1 MGKIDENANY
11 KLYENFQQMAKEL
24 AGVQEKSVEDI
35 EKTEGEDEILT
46 GENVT
51 LEEGEQPQTR
61 EKGRVN
67 QLHNP
72 ALNATDNF
80 DLAEKICDKLHAANA
95 NMKNSFDSGDVKI
108 YTGAAHAMLKAAG
121 VNINATTKVFFN
133 IFSLMQLMLE
143 TAQQQRTAGREMR
156 QAELLATVTSIERQA
171 DKQVEAAAERRD
183 AALMGAGF
191 SIGMG
196 AVSIAAA
203 GFGTVQGVKG
213 AGAEGEA
220 SRLSD
225 MADEVLDASKEGGK
239 QSVDEIVGNSSK
251 AMKESFNEVLDGSK
265 GNMGGN
271 LTSATPEVKVQV
283 EVPEGQTGTNANG
296 VSNSGAKGSDPTLN
310 AENTEPPKEPP
321 KVSEPPKE
329 QPKVEEQPK
338 EQPKVSEPP
347 KEPPKAEAPQNQEG
361 LPDGQ
366 TDKTINVKL
375 ENKTDESSV
384 GGGNGGGGEEEKM
397 TLSDAEDTI
406 KKWQDGGKGKPSPKE
421 IKAAWMLRRASRT
434 MTIEA
439 KNHFTA
445 QSTIRGVTE
454 GLSAIGQGTGKILES
469 IKTMEAEMIQA
480 EATKE
485 QVNQKF
491 AEAAM
496 QDATEAMQTAQEV
509 INTVIRAM
517 LQVLTSQV
525 EMMKQLHF
533 A

>member
-95 NMKNSFDSGDVKI
+95 NMKSSFDSGDVKI

-271 LTSATPEVKVQV
+271 LAPETPEVKVTV
-283 EVPEGQTGTNANG
+283 KAPEGQTGTNANG

-310 AENTEPPKEPP
+310 AKNT
-321 KVSEPPKE
+321 
-329 QPKVEEQPK
+329 
-338 EQPKVSEPP
+338 EPP

-375 ENKTDESSV
+375 ENKTDKSSV

>member
-95 NMKNSFDSGDVKI
+95 NMKSSFDSGDVKI

-271 LTSATPEVKVQV
+271 LTSETPEVKVKV

-310 AENTEPPKEPP
+310 AKNTEP
-321 KVSEPPKE
+321 
-329 QPKVEEQPK
+329 PK

-375 ENKTDESSV
+375 ENKTDKSSV